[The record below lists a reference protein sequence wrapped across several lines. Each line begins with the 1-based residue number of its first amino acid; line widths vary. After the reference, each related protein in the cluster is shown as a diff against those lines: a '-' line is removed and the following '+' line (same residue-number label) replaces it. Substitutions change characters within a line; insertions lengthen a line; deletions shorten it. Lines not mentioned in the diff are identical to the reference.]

1 MTTAPSQ
8 QPSHVPLPRLSD
20 EAAAEIY
27 LFVEHV
33 FLLAVQILDGEA
45 VKLERFVRVLAA
57 YQIHHQADLLGRHGE
72 KTEMC
77 LNISH
82 CFLLST

>member
-1 MTTAPSQ
+1 MMTTAPSQ

-33 FLLAVQILDGEA
+33 FLLIESIYGHQIRRHFGD
-45 VKLERFVRVLAA
+45 LEHPNLAGP
-57 YQIHHQADLLGRHGE
+57 D
-72 KTEMC
+72 
-77 LNISH
+77 
-82 CFLLST
+82 FDDPPDVPPF